1 MQILMKSIFTGL
13 GFGLAFW
20 CAGFVLR
27 VPEAGVLTQNRS
39 SRPTPTISGPSFP
52 LGEKCTYLVS
62 WKVFDAGIATIDL
75 VDRYHAQNEEL
86 YRIRATVRSTGI
98 VATLFTVFDTFES
111 NIAVASLCSRGIS
124 KNIHEGRRQ
133 RNTVLEF
140 DQKGQQAR
148 MVDTDLS
155 HPGLPPKHSESP
167 IPPCVQDVISAF
179 YFVRT
184 KDLKVDE
191 TFRFPIN
198 DGGKTYD
205 VDVEVQAVETVKTP
219 AGTFQ
224 AYRLEPK
231 VFGGLFKNKG
241 RLFVWLTNDTE
252 RIPVQLRARI
262 TVGTITASLS
272 RIEKSPTI
280 QASPKKSQN

>member
-1 MQILMKSIFTGL
+1 MKSIFTGL
-13 GFGLAFW
+13 GLGLALW
-20 CAGFVLR
+20 CAGFILK
-27 VPEAGVLTQNRS
+27 VPEAGVLIQNRT
-39 SRPTPTISGPSFP
+39 SRPVSALTGLSFP

-75 VDRYHAQNEEL
+75 VDRYHAENEEL

-98 VATLFTVFDTFES
+98 VATLFTVVDTFES
-111 NIAVASLCSRGIS
+111 RVAVASLCSRGIS

-133 RNTVLEF
+133 RNTVVEF
-140 DQKGQQAR
+140 DQKGGQAR
-148 MVDTDLS
+148 MEDTDLS

-167 IPPCVQDVISAF
+167 IPACVQDVISAF

-184 KDLKVDE
+184 RDLKVDE

-241 RLFVWLTNDTE
+241 RLFIWLTNDAE
-252 RIPVQLRARI
+252 KIPVQLKARI
-262 TVGTITASLS
+262 AVGTITASLS
-272 RIEKSPTI
+272 RIERAPTM
-280 QASPKKSQN
+280 QALPRKGQN